1 VETTVVLCTYNR
13 AHLLADALTAL
24 RAQQVPDGVNW
35 EILVVDNNS
44 DDHTKQVVASFAESA
59 AVPVRYVFE
68 PQQGV
73 SHARNRGIGEARGQ
87 LIAFTED
94 DALPTS
100 DWLAAILTAFA
111 KWNADCVGGR
121 ILLRWEAAPPR
132 WVIRDRF
139 LLMRLGLMDYEES
152 RLLTSPLGSW
162 PQIWGGNMAFRREL
176 FDRVGLFDPARGMRG
191 NKFVRG
197 EEVDLIRRAVE
208 QGARAAYDPS
218 ITVFHRINR
227 NRLKRR
233 YFLKIE
239 FDDTENETRF
249 LTAPTEQTFCGVPL
263 WACRQLATEFWK
275 WWATCCWDGTMRSS
289 SSCTGSRC

>member
-1 VETTVVLCTYNR
+1 
-13 AHLLADALTAL
+13 
-24 RAQQVPDGVNW
+24 
-35 EILVVDNNS
+35 
-44 DDHTKQVVASFAESA
+44 
-59 AVPVRYVFE
+59 
-68 PQQGV
+68 
-73 SHARNRGIGEARGQ
+73 
-87 LIAFTED
+87 
-94 DALPTS
+94 
-100 DWLAAILTAFA
+100 
-111 KWNADCVGGR
+111 
-121 ILLRWEAAPPR
+121 
-132 WVIRDRF
+132 
-139 LLMRLGLMDYEES
+139 MRLGLMDYEES

-275 WWATCCWDGTMRSS
+275 CVGYMLLGRDDAFKQQLHWFSLLGRVSGYAKAWQNRRATKA
-289 SSCTGSRC
+289 GS